1 MLYAKPAI
9 VLKNLFATTISPALV
24 PRPSCKAN
32 DEQDP
37 GPEGE
42 TTAPFLPSRE
52 EGKGARRAEQQA
64 HADEEEDVAHGQQGA
79 IEEEDEAEEEEEEAW
94 HVPVSTRVSRSRWG
108 EVSGGVEH
116 TYRRCRML
124 RRPLHHTVSMSEFMG
139 KEGGLLYSVRLKAI
153 ESAFFWF
160 NRVALAS
167 GTARARSF
175 DSFVSG
181 SLSEPSLGDT
191 RS

>member
-9 VLKNLFATTISPALV
+9 VLKNLFATNISPALV
-24 PRPSCKAN
+24 PHSSCKAN
-32 DEQDP
+32 ILSKQNKDAIALHREPHKRPPDQDEQDP

-52 EGKGARRAEQQA
+52 EGEGARRAEQQA

-79 IEEEDEAEEEEEEAW
+79 IEEEDEAEEQEEEAW
-94 HVPVSTRVSRSRWG
+94 RVPVSTRVSWSRWG
-108 EVSGGVEH
+108 EMSGGVEH

-139 KEGGLLYSVRLKAI
+139 KEGGLLYSSSFGVGD
-153 ESAFFWF
+153 SP
-160 NRVALAS
+160 
-167 GTARARSF
+167 RSVF
-175 DSFVSG
+175 
-181 SLSEPSLGDT
+181 
-191 RS
+191 